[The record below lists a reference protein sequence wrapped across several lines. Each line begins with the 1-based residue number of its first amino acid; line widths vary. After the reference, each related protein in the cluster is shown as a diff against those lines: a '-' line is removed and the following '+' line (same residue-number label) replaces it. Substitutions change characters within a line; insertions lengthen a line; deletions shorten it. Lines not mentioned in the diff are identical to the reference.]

1 MKMLISM
8 LAACAML
15 VTVMGC
21 EDKYNNSGYVSVP
34 ETTTTEST
42 LRQNPTSSHR

>member
-21 EDKYNNSGYVSVP
+21 EDKYNNSGYVSLKSISPSLKLKFIFV
-34 ETTTTEST
+34 
-42 LRQNPTSSHR
+42 NI